1 MARTRSEALPE
12 HWFHILLAL
21 ADGSRHGLAI
31 IEEVSAQT
39 DGDVL
44 LWPGMLY
51 VALKR
56 MRGLGYV
63 EETDAP
69 AAFVSGGGRP
79 RFYRVTAQGRRVCAA
94 EARRLARLVAAA
106 QAKRVLKPS
115 T

>member
-1 MARTRSEALPE
+1 MTPRKNEALPE
-12 HWFHILLAL
+12 HWYQILLAL
-21 ADGSRHGLAI
+21 ADRSRHGLAI

-39 DGDVL
+39 TGEVL

-56 MRGLGYV
+56 MSDRGYV
-63 EETDAP
+63 EETSAP
-69 AAFVSGGGRP
+69 ASYASGGGRP
-79 RFYRVTAQGRRVCAA
+79 RFYRLTGLGRRACAA

-106 QAKRVLKPS
+106 EAKRVLKPS